1 MYTRCIDS
9 IQENAYDTTVQ
20 LQEHENLIQDKLED
34 LQILYNQCMASETQ
48 CKNDQSSLQ
57 NQFTDQTNKI
67 YELNANI
74 NDLKQI
80 KNNLETQYQ
89 ESLAELN
96 VCNKNTPKLE
106 DLIQTCEVQKE
117 QLALESQTSQRL
129 ALEQLNTKYQKIID
143 ELQSKL
149 NEPTPALIAPPPP
162 GPPPSRSRGSS
173 APDFLSEIR
182 GARKLKKS
190 PPPRVSSRAP
200 DLMSQ
205 IRGGHTLRKSPTRAR
220 AVSTEKSNLEKE
232 LDKIRGYTQFEEE
245 EDDDDWF

>member
-1 MYTRCIDS
+1 
-9 IQENAYDTTVQ
+9 
-20 LQEHENLIQDKLED
+20 
-34 LQILYNQCMASETQ
+34 
-48 CKNDQSSLQ
+48 
-57 NQFTDQTNKI
+57 
-67 YELNANI
+67 
-74 NDLKQI
+74 LKQI

-182 GARKLKKS
+182 G
-190 PPPRVSSRAP
+190 
-200 DLMSQ
+200 
-205 IRGGHTLRKSPTRAR
+205 GHTLRKSPTRAR